1 MQNYDSIINN
11 LIIRAVFVFLKLINN
26 SKPITVY
33 IKMVLFKIMG
43 IITVMSRKI
52 NKIVRIMGKV
62 RQLSL
67 LKQYNRDNMIKYK
80 MK

>member
-1 MQNYDSIINN
+1 M
-11 LIIRAVFVFLKLINN
+11 FLKLINN
-26 SKPITVY
+26 NKPIRIY

-62 RQLSL
+62 KQLSR

>member
-1 MQNYDSIINN
+1 M
-11 LIIRAVFVFLKLINN
+11 FLKLINN

-62 RQLSL
+62 RQLSR